1 MLRTIDSLAAAASAR
16 FGDDAP
22 IVARDS
28 SRNVADSCLA
38 PDRIAGGM
46 TDRWLLDGETRR
58 GTDAAA
64 VFGDESQ
71 LVAGETFV
79 GVASE
84 DETFAG
90 DMFTV
95 ATEQSVPE
103 TAAGEEGVWAAAA
116 VNLLVVGV
124 VSVYMFCIYRYFD
137 DVVALFRSVF
147 RRNVMSSGRVVE
159 RRRSE
164 IFYGFLGKLFLLGA
178 AFVGV
183 LASEAAL
190 HRAEFAELNIFY
202 VPLAAVGVFLAVVV
216 AQYVMLAGVGLV
228 TRSFADVA
236 TLVRIRLVYFALA
249 TVMLVAQIS
258 AGTAAE
264 AWFAAGCLSA
274 AVAAFF
280 FLRESLMLFISK
292 KISILHWFLYLCTI
306 EIMPLSFLWRA
317 AIGLRQ

>member
-16 FGDDAP
+16 FADDVP

-28 SRNVADSCLA
+28 SRSVADSCLA
-38 PDRIAGGM
+38 PDCIAGGM
-46 TDRWLLDGETRR
+46 TDRWLLDGKTRR
-58 GTDAAA
+58 GTDAAT

-90 DMFTV
+90 DMFMV

-147 RRNVMSSGRVVE
+147 RRNVMSSGRVAAARYFTGSSASCSCWARRSSVCL
-159 RRRSE
+159 RRR
-164 IFYGFLGKLFLLGA
+164 
-178 AFVGV
+178 
-183 LASEAAL
+183 
-190 HRAEFAELNIFY
+190 R
-202 VPLAAVGVFLAVVV
+202 
-216 AQYVMLAGVGLV
+216 
-228 TRSFADVA
+228 RC
-236 TLVRIRLVYFALA
+236 
-249 TVMLVAQIS
+249 
-258 AGTAAE
+258 AAE
-264 AWFAAGCLSA
+264 SS
-274 AVAAFF
+274 
-280 FLRESLMLFISK
+280 RS
-292 KISILHWFLYLCTI
+292 
-306 EIMPLSFLWRA
+306 
-317 AIGLRQ
+317 